1 VYEIIFHEDVNNDLK
16 ELGHSTAV
24 LVLKKIQKIAKNP
37 FIGVAL
43 GNKANNALAGYL
55 KVYVDKKRVRI
66 VYKINKQKVEV
77 FIITVGKRNNMKVYK
92 TASNRV

>member
-1 VYEIIFHEDVNNDLK
+1 MYEIIFHEDVNNDLK
-16 ELGHSTAV
+16 ELGHSTAK

-77 FIITVGKRNNMKVYK
+77 FIITVGKRDNMKVYK
-92 TASNRV
+92 TASSRV